1 MFSAFDILLRLPL
14 FQGMS
19 RDDLTEVIAHTKLEF
34 VKVQT
39 HHVIAKEGDRCHK
52 LIFILNGNVEVST
65 KLHIQRTTQEGTSLL
80 LKGEARRGLSET
92 LHSPI
97 VLQPERLFGLHQ
109 QYTHTFMAATPCQ
122 MLIIQKQ
129 DIMKLASTYP
139 IFQINLLNILST
151 KVQKMENRQWMT
163 TPVSLRKRLVNFFV
177 SRCLYPAGEKDFK
190 MRMTDL
196 AHELNCSRLDI
207 SKCLNAM
214 QEEQLLILSRGRIT
228 IPHLE
233 HLIQL

>member
-1 MFSAFDILLRLPL
+1 MMFSAFDILLRLPL

-39 HHVIAKEGDRCHK
+39 HHVIAQEGDRCDQ
-52 LIFILNGNVEVST
+52 LTFILNGNVTVV
-65 KLHIQRTTQEGTSLL
+65 TTLNTHS
-80 LKGEARRGLSET
+80 SFTET

>member
-1 MFSAFDILLRLPL
+1 MMFSAFDILLRLPL

-39 HHVIAKEGDRCHK
+39 HHVIAKEGDRCDQ
-52 LIFILNGNVEVST
+52 LTFILNGNVTVV
-65 KLHIQRTTQEGTSLL
+65 TTLNTHSSLT
-80 LKGEARRGLSET
+80 ET

>member
-39 HHVIAKEGDRCHK
+39 HHVIAKEGDRCDQ
-52 LIFILNGNVEVST
+52 LTFILNGNVTVV
-65 KLHIQRTTQEGTSLL
+65 TTLNTHS
-80 LKGEARRGLSET
+80 SFTET

-177 SRCLYPAGEKDFK
+177 SRCLYPAGEKNFK
-190 MRMTDL
+190 IRMTDL

>member
-39 HHVIAKEGDRCHK
+39 HHVIAKEGDRCDQ
-52 LIFILNGNVEVST
+52 LTFILNGNVTVV
-65 KLHIQRTTQEGTSLL
+65 TTLNTHS
-80 LKGEARRGLSET
+80 SFTET

-109 QYTHTFMAATPCQ
+109 QYTHTFLAATPCQ

-196 AHELNCSRLDI
+196 ANELNCSRLDI

>member
-39 HHVIAKEGDRCHK
+39 HHVIAKEGDRCDQ
-52 LIFILNGNVEVST
+52 LTFILNGNVTVV
-65 KLHIQRTTQEGTSLL
+65 TTLNTHS
-80 LKGEARRGLSET
+80 SFTET

-129 DIMKLASTYP
+129 DIMKLASTYS

>member
-39 HHVIAKEGDRCHK
+39 HHVIAKEGDRCDQ
-52 LIFILNGNVEVST
+52 LTFILNGNVTVV
-65 KLHIQRTTQEGTSLL
+65 TTLNTHSSLT
-80 LKGEARRGLSET
+80 ET

>member
-39 HHVIAKEGDRCHK
+39 HHVIAKEGDRCDQ
-52 LIFILNGNVEVST
+52 LTFILNGNVTVV
-65 KLHIQRTTQEGTSLL
+65 TTLNTHS
-80 LKGEARRGLSET
+80 SFTET

-214 QEEQLLILSRGRIT
+214 QEEQHLILSRGRIT

>member
-39 HHVIAKEGDRCHK
+39 HHVIAKEGDRCDQ
-52 LIFILNGNVEVST
+52 LTFILNGNVTVV
-65 KLHIQRTTQEGTSLL
+65 TTLNTHS
-80 LKGEARRGLSET
+80 SFTET

>member
-39 HHVIAKEGDRCHK
+39 HHVIAKEGDRCDQ
-52 LIFILNGNVEVST
+52 LTFILNGNVTVV
-65 KLHIQRTTQEGTSLL
+65 TTLNTHS
-80 LKGEARRGLSET
+80 SFTET

-214 QEEQLLILSRGRIT
+214 QEEQFLILSRGRIT

>member
-39 HHVIAKEGDRCHK
+39 HHVIAKEGDRCDQ
-52 LIFILNGNVEVST
+52 LTFILNGNVTVVTALNTHSSFT
-65 KLHIQRTTQEGTSLL
+65 
-80 LKGEARRGLSET
+80 ET

>member
-39 HHVIAKEGDRCHK
+39 HHVIAKEGDRCDQ
-52 LIFILNGNVEVST
+52 LTFILNGNVTVV
-65 KLHIQRTTQEGTSLL
+65 TTLNTHS
-80 LKGEARRGLSET
+80 SFTET

-109 QYTHTFMAATPCQ
+109 QYTHTFLAATPCQ

>member
-39 HHVIAKEGDRCHK
+39 HHVIAKEGDRCDQ
-52 LIFILNGNVEVST
+52 LTFILNGNVTVV
-65 KLHIQRTTQEGTSLL
+65 TTLNTHS
-80 LKGEARRGLSET
+80 SFTET

-177 SRCLYPAGEKDFK
+177 SRCLYPAGGKDFK

>member
-39 HHVIAKEGDRCHK
+39 HHVIAQEGDRCDQ
-52 LIFILNGNVEVST
+52 LTFILNGNVTVV
-65 KLHIQRTTQEGTSLL
+65 TTLNTHS
-80 LKGEARRGLSET
+80 SFTET

>member
-1 MFSAFDILLRLPL
+1 
-14 FQGMS
+14 
-19 RDDLTEVIAHTKLEF
+19 
-34 VKVQT
+34 VQT
-39 HHVIAKEGDRCHK
+39 HHVIAKEGDRCDQ
-52 LIFILNGNVEVST
+52 LTLILNGNVTVV
-65 KLHIQRTTQEGTSLL
+65 TTLNTHS
-80 LKGEARRGLSET
+80 SFTET

>member
-1 MFSAFDILLRLPL
+1 MMFSAFDILLRLPL

-39 HHVIAKEGDRCHK
+39 HHVIAKEGDRCDQ
-52 LIFILNGNVEVST
+52 LTFILNGNVTVV
-65 KLHIQRTTQEGTSLL
+65 TTLNTHS
-80 LKGEARRGLSET
+80 SFTET

>member
-39 HHVIAKEGDRCHK
+39 HHVIAQEGDRCDQ
-52 LIFILNGNVEVST
+52 LTFILNGNVTVV
-65 KLHIQRTTQEGTSLL
+65 TTLNTHS
-80 LKGEARRGLSET
+80 SFTET

-163 TPVSLRKRLVNFFV
+163 TPVSLRKRLVIFFV

>member
-39 HHVIAKEGDRCHK
+39 HHVIAKEGDRCDQ
-52 LIFILNGNVEVST
+52 LTFILNGNVTVV
-65 KLHIQRTTQEGTSLL
+65 TTLNTQHSLL
-80 LKGEARRGLSET
+80 PPYSGRAGVSLET

-109 QYTHTFMAATPCQ
+109 QYTHTFMTATPCQ

-129 DIMKLASTYP
+129 DIMKLASTYS

>member
-1 MFSAFDILLRLPL
+1 
-14 FQGMS
+14 MS
-19 RDDLTEVIAHTKLEF
+19 L
-34 VKVQT
+34 
-39 HHVIAKEGDRCHK
+39 
-52 LIFILNGNVEVST
+52 
-65 KLHIQRTTQEGTSLL
+65 
-80 LKGEARRGLSET
+80 ET

-109 QYTHTFMAATPCQ
+109 QYTHTFMTATPCQ

-129 DIMKLASTYP
+129 DIMKLASTYS